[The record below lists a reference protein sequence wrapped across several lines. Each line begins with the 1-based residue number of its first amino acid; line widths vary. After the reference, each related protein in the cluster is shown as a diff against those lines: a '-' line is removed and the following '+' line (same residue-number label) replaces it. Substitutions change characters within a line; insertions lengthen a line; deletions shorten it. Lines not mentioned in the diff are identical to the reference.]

1 MGGGRGERCREGQ
14 WEGGEG
20 RDVGRGS
27 GRGERGEMEGG
38 MVDWGKER
46 EGSGR
51 GLRGLQSQSRLRRC
65 TTRALCGDMVVI
77 YF

>member
-1 MGGGRGERCREGQ
+1 MGGGRGERCREA
-14 WEGGEG
+14 
-20 RDVGRGS
+20 RDS

-51 GLRGLQSQSRLRRC
+51 GLRGLQGQSRLCKC
-65 TTRALCGDMVVI
+65 TTQPSVVTW
-77 YF
+77 